1 MAIGIYVQVPFCQT
15 RCTYCNFH
23 TGVVSR
29 DQYLPYV
36 DAICREIGENEGAAT
51 VEADTVYIGGGTP
64 SLLEPSALAKLL
76 QKLRG
81 VYAGEPSEVTLEADP
96 ETVTPEK
103 AAQWRNAGI
112 NRISLGAQSF
122 QDAELK
128 AAGRVHRRDDIYR
141 AADLLR
147 AAGFRNIS
155 MDLIAGLAHQTR
167 QSWED
172 SISQLLRIYPEH
184 ISIYML
190 EIDEGSRLGREALSG
205 GERYSA
211 GALPSDDDTA
221 DFYDSARERLKSA
234 GYEHYEVSNWGLPG
248 KQSQHNLKYWRR
260 DAYIGFGAGAH
271 SFDGAIRW
279 ANVHESPRYVRLI
292 EQGTSVREQIEPVT
306 PPVALSEDMFLGLRQ
321 LRGAD
326 FARIEQEYSVEPV
339 LRDRL
344 ATLRLRIEMLQSHG
358 MLEFDGAFV
367 RIPPEKLTI
376 SSEILLEL
384 LS

>member
-1 MAIGIYVQVPFCQT
+1 MSMGIYVQVPFCQT

-29 DQYLPYV
+29 GRYLPYV
-36 DAICREIGENEGAAT
+36 EAVCREISQTDGA
-51 VEADTVYIGGGTP
+51 VKDADTIYIGGGTP
-64 SLLEPSALAKLL
+64 SLLDPAALAKILDHI
-76 QKLRG
+76 RRS
-81 VYAGEPSEVTLEADP
+81 ARGEPAEVTLEADP

-103 AAQWRNAGI
+103 ARQWYNAGI
-112 NRISLGAQSF
+112 NRVSLGAQSF
-122 QDAELK
+122 HDNELK
-128 AAGRVHRRDDIYR
+128 AAGRLHRREDIFR

-147 AAGFRNIS
+147 GAGIENIS
-155 MDLIAGLAHQTR
+155 MDLIAGLPHQTR

-172 SISQLLRIYPEH
+172 SVSQLLRIYPEH
-184 ISIYML
+184 VSIYML
-190 EIDEGSRLGREALSG
+190 EIDEGSRLGREALAG

-221 DFYDSARERLKSA
+221 DFYDSARLRLKSA
-234 GYEHYEVSNWGLPG
+234 GYEHYEVSNWALPG
-248 KQSQHNLKYWRR
+248 KQSRHNLKYWQR
-260 DAYIGFGAGAH
+260 DPYLGFGAGAH
-271 SFDGAIRW
+271 SFDGVLRW
-279 ANVHESPRYVRLI
+279 SNVHESERYARLI
-292 EQGTSVREQIEPVT
+292 EQGTSTREQIEPVT
-306 PPVALSEDMFLGLRQ
+306 PAIALSEEMFLGLRQ

-326 FARIEQEYSVEPV
+326 FARIEQQYSAEET

-344 ATLRLRIEMLQSHG
+344 LTLRQRIETLRSHG
-358 MLEFDGAFV
+358 MLDFDGTFV